1 MFKFYSFK
9 LKTKCTKYYLLHA
22 EEFNLTEDLAWTFFH
37 FSRHQHQFY
46 LSAQYFASDQL
57 FLFYVIVIGGREVIN
72 IDKSEASIHH
82 YCAIRWQ
89 RTSEPASVLQ
99 MRIAQ

>member
-1 MFKFYSFK
+1 MVGEMYKKFFNLKKCSF
-9 LKTKCTKYYLLHA
+9 LSKTTCTKYCLLHA

-57 FLFYVIVIGGREVIN
+57 FLFYVIVIGGREVIA
-72 IDKSEASIHH
+72 IQSEASID
-82 YCAIRWQ
+82 
-89 RTSEPASVLQ
+89 P
-99 MRIAQ
+99 

>member
-1 MFKFYSFK
+1 MFKIYSFK
-9 LKTKCTKYYLLHA
+9 LKTKCTKYCLLHA

-72 IDKSEASIHH
+72 VEHK
-82 YCAIRWQ
+82 Q
-89 RTSEPASVLQ
+89 VLT
-99 MRIAQ
+99 RNLH